1 MIKVGI
7 VGGTGYT
14 GVELLRLLAQHPQ
27 AQVEVITSRSEAG
40 MRVDEM
46 YPNLRGHYDSL
57 AFSVPDVDT
66 LGACDVVFF
75 ATPHGVA
82 HALAGE
88 LRAAGTKVIDLSADF
103 RLQDA
108 TEWGKWYG
116 QPHGAPELLKDAVYG
131 LPEVNR
137 EKIRQARLIAVPGC
151 YPTATQLGFLPLLE
165 AGLADTTQLI
175 ADCKSGVS
183 GAGRGASVGSLYSE
197 TSESMK
203 AYAVKGHR
211 HLPEISQGLRLAAL
225 LISLYGGSQLLGPW
239 LVGAS
244 PVVQDLRNTLAPPSA
259 QHWLGTDVLGRSALA
274 RLAHAA
280 QLSLGMALLAAVSA
294 AVPGTLLGIVAAWR
308 GGRTERAL
316 LMLSDSV
323 LAIPGLLLVLL
334 VAALAPGALWALY
347 AGLSAALWVE
357 YFRVSRAVARP
368 VLAGDAVQASRLL
381 GFGRGYVLRRHL
393 LPALAPTLGTLLAFT
408 TSQAVLALAA
418 LGFVGVGMQP
428 PTPELGLMMT
438 EAMPYYEEAPWLIA
452 APTALLVWLVAAMML
467 LNPDRETA

>member
-1 MIKVGI
+1 MS
-7 VGGTGYT
+7 
-14 GVELLRLLAQHPQ
+14 A
-27 AQVEVITSRSEAG
+27 
-40 MRVDEM
+40 
-46 YPNLRGHYDSL
+46 
-57 AFSVPDVDT
+57 VPS
-66 LGACDVVFF
+66 
-75 ATPHGVA
+75 TPP
-82 HALAGE
+82 
-88 LRAAGTKVIDLSADF
+88 LSADM
-103 RLQDA
+103 LP
-108 TEWGKWYG
+108 
-116 QPHGAPELLKDAVYG
+116 QPSRWPL
-131 LPEVNR
+131 R
-137 EKIRQARLIAVPGC
+137 
-151 YPTATQLGFLPLLE
+151 TMLG
-165 AGLADTTQLI
+165 I
-175 ADCKSGVS
+175 
-183 GAGRGASVGSLYSE
+183 
-197 TSESMK
+197 
-203 AYAVKGHR
+203 
-211 HLPEISQGLRLAAL
+211 AL
-225 LISLYGGSQLLGPW
+225 LGLLALFALLGPW

-334 VAALAPGALWALY
+334 IAALAPGALWALY

-357 YFRVSRAVARP
+357 YFRMSRAVARP

>member
-1 MIKVGI
+1 MSAVPSTLSSP
-7 VGGTGYT
+7 TGA
-14 GVELLRLLAQHPQ
+14 VVAQPRWPLRTTLGLAMLGLLA
-27 AQVEVITSRSEAG
+27 
-40 MRVDEM
+40 
-46 YPNLRGHYDSL
+46 L
-57 AFSVPDVDT
+57 
-66 LGACDVVFF
+66 F
-75 ATPHGVA
+75 A
-82 HALAGE
+82 
-88 LRAAGTKVIDLSADF
+88 
-103 RLQDA
+103 
-108 TEWGKWYG
+108 
-116 QPHGAPELLKDAVYG
+116 
-131 LPEVNR
+131 
-137 EKIRQARLIAVPGC
+137 
-151 YPTATQLGFLPLLE
+151 
-165 AGLADTTQLI
+165 
-175 ADCKSGVS
+175 
-183 GAGRGASVGSLYSE
+183 
-197 TSESMK
+197 
-203 AYAVKGHR
+203 
-211 HLPEISQGLRLAAL
+211 
-225 LISLYGGSQLLGPW
+225 LLGPW
-239 LVGAS
+239 LGGAS

-294 AVPGTLLGIVAAWR
+294 AVPGTLLGIAAAWR

-334 VAALAPGALWALY
+334 IAALAPGALWALY

-452 APTALLVWLVAAMML
+452 APIALLVWLVAAMML